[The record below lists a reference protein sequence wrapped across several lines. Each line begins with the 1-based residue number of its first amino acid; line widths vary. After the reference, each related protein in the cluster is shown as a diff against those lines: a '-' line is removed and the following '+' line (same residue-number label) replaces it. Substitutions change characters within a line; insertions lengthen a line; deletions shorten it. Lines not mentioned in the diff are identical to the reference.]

1 MKASDVLSL
10 NLDGFYNL
18 EFRDATNVFVNKE
31 LSLKNM
37 HKNKNSGGKFI

>member
-18 EFRDATNVFVNKE
+18 ATNVFMNKE

-37 HKNKNSGGKFI
+37 DKNKIVEEIYLV